1 MFYLDVSGGDRP
13 EVSSCQYWHY
23 PKALFSFFHDQYVWK
38 LLQHSRTNG
47 CRCPSK
53 TQHSTKLPD
62 TVLNQ
67 NSLTVAA
74 DIAFSNNIVNLDEL
88 TAGTGY
94 VDPVLSNTFNLS
106 LLVRGSKISSAF
118 HLNKS
123 KEELHPTLGM
133 ETDPGCSKW
142 CHRTGF

>member
-1 MFYLDVSGGDRP
+1 
-13 EVSSCQYWHY
+13 
-23 PKALFSFFHDQYVWK
+23 
-38 LLQHSRTNG
+38 
-47 CRCPSK
+47 
-53 TQHSTKLPD
+53 
-62 TVLNQ
+62 LNQ

-88 TAGTGY
+88 TAGTAGTGY

-123 KEELHPTLGM
+123 EEKLHPTLGM
-133 ETDPGCSKW
+133 ETDPGCSK
-142 CHRTGF
+142 